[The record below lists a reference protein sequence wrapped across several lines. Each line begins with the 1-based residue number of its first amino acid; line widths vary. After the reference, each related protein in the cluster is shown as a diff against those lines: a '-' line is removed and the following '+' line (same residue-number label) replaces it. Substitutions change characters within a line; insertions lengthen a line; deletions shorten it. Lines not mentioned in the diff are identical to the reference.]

1 MHRILVIED
10 ETKLC
15 DLLVRV
21 LREAGYVAVG
31 AATATEGIT
40 LALSDEF
47 DLILL
52 DLNLPD
58 IAGEDVLRAVSSAKP
73 DTRVVVLSATTAVGR
88 RISVLEAGAV
98 DFLLKPFVTAEL
110 LLRIKLRLGINR
122 AVSGASGA
130 DRLPVVDN
138 VVLDVH
144 RRELLV
150 GTSRVSL
157 SQREFTLL
165 THLIERRGKTCS
177 RQELLADVWGMEFDP
192 GTNVVDVCVRRLRA
206 KFMTDAIETVR
217 NVGYR
222 LVAG

>member
-1 MHRILVIED
+1 MIED
-10 ETKLC
+10 EAKLC
-15 DLLVRV
+15 ELLVRL
-21 LREAGYVAVG
+21 LREAGYAAVG
-31 AATATEGIT
+31 AATAGEGIT
-40 LALSDEF
+40 LALSDDV
-47 DLILL
+47 DLVLL

-58 IAGEDVLRAVSSAKP
+58 IAGEDVLRAITSAKP
-73 DTRVVVLSATTAVGR
+73 ETRVVVLSATTAVGR

-98 DFLLKPFVTAEL
+98 DFLLKPFITAEL
-110 LLRIKLRLGINR
+110 LLRIKLRLPGYR
-122 AVSGASGA
+122 AESGAAA
-130 DRLPVVDN
+130 DRLPVVEN
-138 VVLDVH
+138 VVLDTH
-144 RRELLV
+144 RRELVV

-165 THLIERRGKTCS
+165 THLIERRGNTCS

-222 LVAG
+222 LVAS